1 MYCGVNSRFEV
12 VHYKQH
18 CQEDNK
24 EDRVYRFHLRHSEQT
39 RWRQRQ
45 IRVDDIHGR
54 KTAANFEPPS
64 KIEILKVVLK
74 LLPRIISFRKD
85 RREWVK
91 REGKNVDT
99 KKYREHAEKLLKTFI
114 ALGPSYIKLGQ
125 WLSTRADILPMPYLE
140 VLARLQDDVPSDP
153 FVEVRPIIENELG
166 KIENIFETFD
176 TSAVSGASLG
186 QVYLAKYNGNK
197 VIVKVSRPN
206 IEDVIEKDIY
216 ILKKILPLGTRFI
229 DPNLRFS
236 AEGMLSQ
243 FNETIHEE
251 MDYRI
256 EADNLIA
263 IAHNL
268 RNDHH
273 VRIPTVFLDRTSK
286 HVLTLEYI
294 PGIKITDI
302 AELDARGIDREELVV
317 RIHYIFF
324 KMLLRHS
331 IFHADPHPGNISV
344 DDNGTI
350 ILYDYGMV
358 GRLDNETRIKL
369 IRLYLGLIEKDPAR
383 TVDVLLELG
392 TLEPGVNRYV
402 VEKGI
407 EMSIQSLYGKQ
418 FDRMEVK
425 ALMELSNKTMARFPF
440 RLPKNLALYMRMA
453 SIIEGIYHHHQVRFQ
468 FVKVLKNLLE
478 EEGLLKEAY
487 VEEIKVSIKRF
498 ARVYETSVS
507 LAPLLKTYLETQQ
520 KYQNKQQR
528 SYSFLAGIIFA
539 SALFLGSAIILPHQV
554 NLAYG
559 GIVASAVT
567 IFTTIFLKRKL

>member
-1 MYCGVNSRFEV
+1 
-12 VHYKQH
+12 
-18 CQEDNK
+18 
-24 EDRVYRFHLRHSEQT
+24 
-39 RWRQRQ
+39 
-45 IRVDDIHGR
+45 
-54 KTAANFEPPS
+54 
-64 KIEILKVVLK
+64 
-74 LLPRIISFRKD
+74 
-85 RREWVK
+85 
-91 REGKNVDT
+91 
-99 KKYREHAEKLLKTFI
+99 
-114 ALGPSYIKLGQ
+114 
-125 WLSTRADILPMPYLE
+125 
-140 VLARLQDDVPSDP
+140 
-153 FVEVRPIIENELG
+153 
-166 KIENIFETFD
+166 
-176 TSAVSGASLG
+176 
-186 QVYLAKYNGNK
+186 
-197 VIVKVSRPN
+197 
-206 IEDVIEKDIY
+206 
-216 ILKKILPLGTRFI
+216 RFI
-229 DPNLRFS
+229 DRNLRFS

-243 FNETIHEE
+243 FIETIHEE

-263 IAHNL
+263 ITHNL

-418 FDRMEVK
+418 VDRMEVK